1 LRKSQEVIGLS
12 VIHLKT
18 GEKLGTVTDLL
29 FDRDQRWR
37 GVVLQEGGF
46 FKRRKYIRSDNIV
59 SIGKDAVMV
68 DSDQVIL
75 PFDRNAEEW
84 ISIYNGE
91 NKLKGRP
98 LLTAGGYEMGM
109 VENVYFMEEV
119 GTLIGY
125 ELSGGL
131 ISDLAEGRKVV
142 KTTHPLTWGKDVLIA
157 PHDRIEV
164 KDARI

>member
-1 LRKSQEVIGLS
+1 
-12 VIHLKT
+12 
-18 GEKLGTVTDLL
+18 
-29 FDRDQRWR
+29 
-37 GVVLQEGGF
+37 
-46 FKRRKYIRSDNIV
+46 
-59 SIGKDAVMV
+59 MV

-98 LLTAGGYEMGM
+98 LLTAGGCEMGM